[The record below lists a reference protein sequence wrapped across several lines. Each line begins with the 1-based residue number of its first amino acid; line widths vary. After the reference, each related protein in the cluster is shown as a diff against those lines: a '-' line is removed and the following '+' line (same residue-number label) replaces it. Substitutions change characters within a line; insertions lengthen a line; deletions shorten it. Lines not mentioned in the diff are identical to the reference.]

1 MAKSTLPL
9 TATQIKTS
17 KPKDK
22 DYKLFDGGGLFL
34 LIATSGGKRWRLKY
48 RFNNKEKIIAL
59 GTYPSISLKDAR
71 EIRDEY
77 KSLIAKGIDPN
88 EQKKQSKEEINISEK
103 KKENT
108 FYKVS
113 QEWLENYKS
122 EVTENYH
129 IITPPPNN
137 LKNQQAYLTLGC

>member
-1 MAKSTLPL
+1 MTNGEGLSSPN
-9 TATQIKTS
+9 S
-17 KPKDK
+17 H
-22 DYKLFDGGGLFL
+22 LFFL
-34 LIATSGGKRWRLKY
+34 LLALHRNLWY
-48 RFNNKEKIIAL
+48 NKEKIIAL

-122 EVTENYH
+122 EVTEKD
-129 IITPPPNN
+129 ISC
-137 LKNQQAYLTLGC
+137 KWK

>member
-1 MAKSTLPL
+1 MAKSILPL

-77 KSLIAKGIDPN
+77 
-88 EQKKQSKEEINISEK
+88 
-103 KKENT
+103 
-108 FYKVS
+108 
-113 QEWLENYKS
+113 
-122 EVTENYH
+122 
-129 IITPPPNN
+129 
-137 LKNQQAYLTLGC
+137 